1 MDFSS
6 VATVRLAFLADM
18 FLVVLSIFSDFPV
31 LKGDAMDNRWSAGV
45 CTRRRRVLV
54 ALLCLMAAMAMA
66 EPLPL
71 KRAVE
76 LALNHATA
84 TEIAAADERHALAS
98 YREGRAP
105 YIPQA
110 TFGAG
115 LGNPGAIP

>member
-1 MDFSS
+1 
-6 VATVRLAFLADM
+6 
-18 FLVVLSIFSDFPV
+18 
-31 LKGDAMDNRWSAGV
+31 
-45 CTRRRRVLV
+45 
-54 ALLCLMAAMAMA
+54 MA

-98 YREGRAP
+98 YREGRAA